1 MRAKGQ
7 LEVGGLVEVM
17 LELALQRTVEVG
29 LEEVGLH
36 LDLADHAVLVGV
48 EHAERVNERE
58 VLRDLGELVVR
69 DEAVPVV
76 VVVLVHGLDHCEHV
90 LLDGVGVE
98 WGGEALR
105 PGGEGRGARRR
116 GGRAHRGARL
126 AAQRELV
133 HLVLR
138 VAHVERELQQLDEV
152 AVLLEG
158 RRRVLQVGQRLEDGG
173 ELAHLPEVDQ
183 VVFEAVEVGGVQRD
197 HVLQVDADDGYVEA
211 VELGD
216 CFAVVAVVVVGGE
229 QLHEV
234 VEGLRASWVGR
245 LVSMEGG

>member
-1 MRAKGQ
+1 M
-7 LEVGGLVEVM
+7 
-17 LELALQRTVEVG
+17 
-29 LEEVGLH
+29 
-36 LDLADHAVLVGV
+36 D
-48 EHAERVNERE
+48 
-58 VLRDLGELVVR
+58 
-69 DEAVPVV
+69 
-76 VVVLVHGLDHCEHV
+76 
-90 LLDGVGVE
+90 
-98 WGGEALR
+98 
-105 PGGEGRGARRR
+105 
-116 GGRAHRGARL
+116 
-126 AAQRELV
+126 
-133 HLVLR
+133 
-138 VAHVERELQQLDEV
+138 
-152 AVLLEG
+152 G